1 MTEHTEEIKKTSALA
16 ILPFD
21 AGIVAGITKV
31 STEKMYRRD
40 LLAYLAFA
48 GTQELALRPSTL
60 ARWRTHLVQHTTYSP
75 TTINRMLSAV
85 RAIMHEPGQEADV
98 GRDTPPRFAP
108 GAGGQI

>member
-85 RAIMHEPGQEADV
+85 PAPMDAAGQPGDRGSET
-98 GRDTPPRFAP
+98 GP
-108 GAGGQI
+108 